1 MENVNQNGE
10 VPDYQLH
17 TACKKGQKNKV
28 LQLIKEGQ
36 DVNSKDSED
45 LTPLDVAIKSGRN
58 CGNSK
63 WNAYLEIVK
72 ILLKHGA
79 NLKDKHKSFKPS
91 RLYIFH
97 DKFAEF
103 LIEEGITTQLHMACR
118 KGQKSKVLQLI
129 KDGHEVNSAPAG
141 EFILKFIFLMNL
153 KSHFPSKKYTPNY
166 LKMAQF

>member
-1 MENVNQNGE
+1 MENVNPNGE
-10 VPDYQLH
+10 IPDYQLH

-103 LIEEGITTQLHMACR
+103 LIEEGMTTQLHMACR
-118 KGQKSKVLQLI
+118 KGEKSKVLQLI
-129 KDGHEVNSAPAG
+129 KNGHEVNSGG
-141 EFILKFIFLMNL
+141 EVFLKVNFFLMNSITFEFSL
-153 KSHFPSKKYTPNY
+153 IVIRLRVTR
-166 LKMAQF
+166 L

>member
-28 LQLIKEGQ
+28 LQLIKDGH

-79 NLKDKHKSFKPS
+79 NLKDKHKSFLPS
-91 RLYIFH
+91 RFSSFD
-97 DKFAEF
+97 DKFAE
-103 LIEEGITTQLHMACR
+103 LLVENGIISKLHMACR
-118 KGQKSKVLQLI
+118 KGEKNKVLRLI
-129 KDGHEVNSAPAG
+129 KDGHEVNSQHSTS
-141 EFILKFIFLMNL
+141 EFF
-153 KSHFPSKKYTPNY
+153 
-166 LKMAQF
+166 